1 MSRKVV
7 LAFLAGW
14 ALSILVSPRS
24 LMGLLP
30 GRSA

>member
-7 LAFLAGW
+7 LAFIAGW
-14 ALSILVSPRS
+14 ALSILFSPKS